1 MYHDILL
8 AVMVEE
14 LACERLP
21 TNTSDKYAVAVV
33 KLFLLLK
40 KFSSMLEKQ
49 MHR

>member
-1 MYHDILL
+1 MG
-8 AVMVEE
+8 EE

-21 TNTSDKYAVAVV
+21 TNASDKYAVTVV
-33 KLFLLLK
+33 KFLLLK